1 MASRVKRLKFVG
13 PATVKR
19 EFVII
24 KHCMEVARTN
34 WGLAKAKQE
43 GRYKGRAPT
52 VRAKIEQ
59 IKAMSA
65 KGMKKAQI
73 ARELGVGVRSVF
85 RLLGEA

>member
-1 MASRVKRLKFVG
+1 MFRLCGVFAEFERSIMLSRQ
-13 PATVKR
+13 
-19 EFVII
+19 
-24 KHCMEVARTN
+24 ME
-34 WGLAKAKQE
+34 GIAKAKQE

-52 VRAKIEQ
+52 VRAKIDQ